1 MRTLLVMRHAKSDR
15 TPVEGGDRARPLA
28 PRGRKAA
35 AQMGRF
41 LADAKM
47 VPDLVLSSPAERA
60 LGTVELA
67 VRAGGW
73 TCPVR
78 PEAALYEA
86 GPSEIVGLVAATPD
100 AAERILLAGHEPL
113 GSELVE
119 QLTGG
124 VVRMPTAA
132 VACIAFDVGSW
143 SEIAT
148 GQGVLLWLVTP
159 KLLGAD
165 ERGRAG

>member
-35 AQMGRF
+35 ARMGRF
-41 LADAKM
+41 LADAGM

-60 LGTVELA
+60 RRTVELA
-67 VRAGGW
+67 ARAGAW
-73 TCPVR
+73 ACSVR
-78 PEAALYEA
+78 EEAALYEA
-86 GPSEIVGLVAATPD
+86 EPSEIVGVIAAAPD
-100 AAERILLAGHEPL
+100 TAERILLAGHEPV

-119 QLTGG
+119 RLAGG
-124 VVRMPTAA
+124 AVRMPTAA

-143 SEIAT
+143 SEVAA
-148 GQGVLLWLVTP
+148 GGGVLLWLVTP